1 VTSTTLIGA
10 MILSVGL
17 CARVT
22 ERSWIAPATLFAVVW
37 GGYVISA
44 SIFFVDP
51 EVMVSGVLWVL
62 LATLAVYAGTIFG
75 RATLPAIEEV
85 SLPEA
90 LRAKATPF
98 FPHLRLIAVVSV
110 VVGLA
115 EIAYLFARHG
125 YSLRAVLTTAAIAQL
140 AAANRADYGYGDL
153 QQGVVERM
161 VFALMY
167 LAPLFGGVLF
177 RTARRR
183 LDRVL
188 ALLTL
193 VLPIL
198 VTSLY
203 GSRMGILY
211 GASFWLATYLASS
224 VLHAG
229 SGKSLGA
236 HLLIRIG
243 VVGVVVMLGL
253 SGLAQVLRYTT
264 RVEYLD
270 WFRIFADPFG
280 FLAAFGIW
288 YDGHGLQVQGFF
300 YGARTFRRVVELVGI
315 SQPLAPAIQV
325 GFTSSNIYTVFRDL
339 IEDFG
344 HFGALLFLFVYGCV
358 GYLAFSRLAAGRL
371 RYLPLAGIV
380 FAFALTSPAISIFLY
395 TVTSV
400 AVLIFALYFA
410 VAQVRWIVDTPKD
423 AHSHT

>member
-1 VTSTTLIGA
+1 MLLGT
-10 MILSVGL
+10 MILAVGL

-22 ERSWIAPATLFAVVW
+22 ERSWIAPATLFAVLW

-75 RATLPAIEEV
+75 RATLPGIEEV
-85 SLPEA
+85 SLPEP

-115 EIAYLFARHG
+115 EIAYLFGRHG

-140 AAANRADYGYGDL
+140 AAGNRAEYGYGDL
-153 QQGVVERM
+153 QQGVLERM

-167 LAPLFGGVLF
+167 LAPLFGGVMF

-188 ALLTL
+188 GILTL

-198 VTSLY
+198 ITSLY

-211 GASFWLATYLASS
+211 GASFWLATYLAAS
-224 VLHAG
+224 VLWGG
-229 SGKSLGA
+229 SGTSLGA
-236 HLLIRIG
+236 KLLIRIG
-243 VVGVVVMLGL
+243 VVGAVVMLGL
-253 SGLAQVLRYTT
+253 SGLAQALRYTA
-264 RVEYLD
+264 RVGHLD

-280 FLAAFGIW
+280 FLAAFGTW
-288 YDGHGLQVQGFF
+288 YDVHGLQVQGFY
-300 YGARTFRRVVELVGI
+300 YGARTFRRVVELIGI
-315 SQPLAPAIQV
+315 NESLAPAIQV

-358 GYLAFSRLAAGRL
+358 GYLAYSRVAAGRL

-400 AVLIFALYFA
+400 AVLIFAIYFV
-410 VAQVRWIVDTPKD
+410 VAEVRWIVDTPND
-423 AHSHT
+423 APSHP

>member
-1 VTSTTLIGA
+1 MTASMLIGT
-10 MILSVGL
+10 MILAVGL

-22 ERSWIAPATLFAVVW
+22 ERSWIAPATLFALLW
-37 GGYVISA
+37 GSYVLSA
-44 SIFFVDP
+44 SMFFVDP

-75 RATLPAIEEV
+75 RATIPGIEG
-85 SLPEA
+85 SLPEPLHA
-90 LRAKATPF
+90 NATPF
-98 FPHLRLIAVVSV
+98 FPHLRFIAVVSV

-140 AAANRADYGYGDL
+140 TADNRAEYGYGHL
-153 QQGVVERM
+153 QQGLVERM

-188 ALLTL
+188 ALLSL

-198 VTSLY
+198 ITSLY

-211 GASFWLATYLASS
+211 GASFWLATYLAAS
-224 VLHAG
+224 VIGAG
-229 SGKSLGA
+229 SGAALSAK
-236 HLLIRIG
+236 LLIRIG
-243 VVGVVVMLGL
+243 LVAAVAMIGL
-253 SGLAQVLRYTT
+253 SGLAQALRSN
-264 RVEYLD
+264 EQAGHLN
-270 WFRIFADPFG
+270 WFLIFVDPFG

-288 YDGHGLQVQGFF
+288 YDAHGLQVQGFY
-300 YGARTFRRVVELVGI
+300 YGARTFRRVVELIGI

-325 GFTSSNIYTVFRDL
+325 GFTSSNIFTVFRDL

-358 GYLAFSRLAAGRL
+358 GYLAFSRVAAGRL

-400 AVLIFALYFA
+400 AVLIFAIYFV
-410 VAQVRWIVDTPKD
+410 VAKVRWIVDPATDTPT
-423 AHSHT
+423 HP